1 MTSRPVNVMVYLPIQ
16 LSSTHLVYHRG
27 VVYKN
32 RDGMIHKEVLYKE
45 TDTKITAI
53 STMTAGFRW
62 AHKEDTG
69 VIQTVL

>member
-16 LSSTHLVYHRG
+16 ISSTHLVYHRG

-32 RDGMIHKEVLYKE
+32 RDEMIHQEVLYKE
-45 TDTKITAI
+45 TDTKITVQA
-53 STMTAGFRW
+53 TMIAGFRLTP
-62 AHKEDTG
+62 KEDTG